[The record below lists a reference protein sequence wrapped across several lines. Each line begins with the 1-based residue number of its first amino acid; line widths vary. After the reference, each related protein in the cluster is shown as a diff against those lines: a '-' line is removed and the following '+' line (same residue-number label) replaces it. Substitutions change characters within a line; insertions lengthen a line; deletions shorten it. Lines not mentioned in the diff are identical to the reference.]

1 MQVPP
6 RARVFLDEALGRLRR
21 ASYLKK
27 WSILGVAIGLVAGFG
42 AVIFVYAI
50 RLCSWLLLDVIGG
63 YTPPSAAG
71 EGNAIGSSFSRPW
84 AVPLVVGLGGLISG
98 ILVVR
103 FAPEAEGHGTDAAIE
118 AVHRNPRG
126 LRARASL
133 VKIVASAVT
142 IGSGGSAGR
151 EGPTAQI
158 SAGFASML
166 ARRLDLTPTDARIA
180 VTAGIGSG
188 IGAIFRAP
196 LGGAVLGAEILY
208 RSDLEAEALF
218 PSFIA
223 SVTGFSVFAAFE
235 GFAPIFGYLQPGHFD
250 RLQQLPFYAVIGL
263 VAGVFALL
271 YTRVFYATVAG
282 ARRLALPTWL
292 KPALAGVIVG
302 LMGLLIPGVLG
313 TGYGWLQRAMTAD
326 GLESMAIWVVI
337 ALPIAK
343 IVATSLTIG
352 SGGSGGIFGP
362 GMVIGGFV
370 GASIWLLVSGVTGVP
385 SSPAPYVIVGMTAC
399 FGSAAHAPLAMILM
413 VAEMTGTLE
422 LVLPAMI
429 AIGLA
434 TVVVG
439 DRSIYEH
446 QVQDRAASPGH
457 RFRSAMPML
466 ATVPVTAAMKAAP
479 LTIHDR
485 VGGDDARTLLTKEG
499 LEEAPVIDEHG
510 AFLGMVTIDAL
521 EHVDH
526 ERTGE
531 VVDNTA
537 PSVPMDATLEDAV
550 ESLATSG
557 ATQVPVLDDRRS
569 VLGVVTAT
577 QAVAG
582 YQTALRSNLRRFEGW
597 TPGTTLVEATVTEG
611 ARAAGST
618 IDDARF
624 PAGSVV
630 MAIVRGHALLIPE
643 GREQM
648 KTGDQLIML
657 APTGQA
663 EGVRAAI
670 VGPVDRPD
678 HAPDS

>member
-1 MQVPP
+1 MQVALRT
-6 RARVFLDEALGRLRR
+6 RAFLDGALGRLRR

-42 AVIFVYAI
+42 AVIFVHAI
-50 RLCSWLLLDVIGG
+50 RLCSWLLLEVIGG

-71 EGNAIGSSFSRPW
+71 EGNVIGSSFSRPW

-282 ARRLALPTWL
+282 ARRLALPPWL
-292 KPALAGVIVG
+292 KPALAGVVVG

-337 ALPIAK
+337 ALPFAK
-343 IVATSLTIG
+343 IAATSLTIG

-370 GASIWLLVSGVTGVP
+370 GASIWLWCLGY
-385 SSPAPYVIVGMTAC
+385 PAC
-399 FGSAAHAPLAMILM
+399 RRAPL
-413 VAEMTGTLE
+413 
-422 LVLPAMI
+422 
-429 AIGLA
+429 
-434 TVVVG
+434 
-439 DRSIYEH
+439 H
-446 QVQDRAASPGH
+446 
-457 RFRSAMPML
+457 
-466 ATVPVTAAMKAAP
+466 
-479 LTIHDR
+479 
-485 VGGDDARTLLTKEG
+485 
-499 LEEAPVIDEHG
+499 
-510 AFLGMVTIDAL
+510 
-521 EHVDH
+521 
-526 ERTGE
+526 
-531 VVDNTA
+531 
-537 PSVPMDATLEDAV
+537 
-550 ESLATSG
+550 TSSSG
-557 ATQVPVLDDRRS
+557 
-569 VLGVVTAT
+569 
-577 QAVAG
+577 
-582 YQTALRSNLRRFEGW
+582 
-597 TPGTTLVEATVTEG
+597 
-611 ARAAGST
+611 
-618 IDDARF
+618 
-624 PAGSVV
+624 
-630 MAIVRGHALLIPE
+630 
-643 GREQM
+643 
-648 KTGDQLIML
+648 
-657 APTGQA
+657 
-663 EGVRAAI
+663 
-670 VGPVDRPD
+670 
-678 HAPDS
+678 